1 LCYFQGARIPEA
13 AGSAGVAVTGATSN
27 QITMVAHGLA
37 VGDAVAWDKAS
48 TKLKNDAITENDVLY
63 VKTVTSVDIV
73 ILATVSSGGSAVNL
87 AETVNDCGTAPFILC
102 TLYRVESHGL
112 TGTES
117 VVLRTASAEL
127 DDTFTANTRYYVSS
141 TGLTAQEFGLNPT
154 SNATAAINIET
165 AESDD
170 CTLTTC
176 EMFIYHPSA
185 TADRTIGPDGTAS
198 VAWND
203 TTSTNGADTVSVY
216 KSTTKEAAKTAYRY
230 NAAVVGTTI
239 NNADTYVDA
248 QPVIWDNAN
257 NTLLVKLNHGIANSA
272 VAAATHTAATHVRSV
287 DYVLYSYDDNDQFFL
302 TNGSAT
308 TTLAGFELQLTTH
321 LAAATAGAFA
331 VGDLFSVTY
340 EALAGNV
347 SIFKLGA

>member
-1 LCYFQGARIPEA
+1 
-13 AGSAGVAVTGATSN
+13 
-27 QITMVAHGLA
+27 
-37 VGDAVAWDKAS
+37 
-48 TKLKNDAITENDVLY
+48 
-63 VKTVTSVDIV
+63 
-73 ILATVSSGGSAVNL
+73 
-87 AETVNDCGTAPFILC
+87 
-102 TLYRVESHGL
+102 
-112 TGTES
+112 
-117 VVLRTASAEL
+117 L

-239 NNADTYVDA
+239 NNADTAIAWAEDVDANDASYVDA

-302 TNGSAT
+302 TNGSAA
-308 TTLAGFELQLTTH
+308 TTLAGFELQLTTD
-321 LAAATAGAFA
+321 LARATIGAFA

>member
-1 LCYFQGARIPEA
+1 
-13 AGSAGVAVTGATSN
+13 
-27 QITMVAHGLA
+27 MVAHGLA

-48 TKLKNDAITENDVLY
+48 TKLKDNAITENDVMY

-73 ILATVSSGGSAVNL
+73 ILGAVSSGGTALNI
-87 AETVNDCGTAPFILC
+87 AAAVNDCGTAPFILC

-112 TGTES
+112 TGGES

-127 DDTFTANTRYYVSS
+127 DDTFTANTRYYVSE

-154 SNATAAINIET
+154 SNATAGINIET
-165 AESDD
+165 AEADD

-203 TTSTNGADTVSVY
+203 TTSANGADTVSVY

-239 NNADTYVDA
+239 NNADTAIAWAEDVDANDASWVDA

-257 NTLLVKLNHGIANSA
+257 NTMLVKLNHGIKNSA
-272 VAAATHTAATHVRSV
+272 IAAATHTAATHVRSV

-302 TNGSAT
+302 LGDGAAAT
-308 TTLAGFELQLTTH
+308 TTMTGFETQLTTH
-321 LAAATAGAFA
+321 LAAATVGAFA
-331 VGDLFSVTY
+331 VGDLFSVSY
-340 EALAGNV
+340 QALAGNV
-347 SIFKLGA
+347 SIFKLGT